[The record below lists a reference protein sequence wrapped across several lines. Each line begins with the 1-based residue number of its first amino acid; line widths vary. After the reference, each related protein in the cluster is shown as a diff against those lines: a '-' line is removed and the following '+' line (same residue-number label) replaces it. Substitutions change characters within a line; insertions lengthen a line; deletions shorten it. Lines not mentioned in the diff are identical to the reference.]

1 MIVGEYWWRANEI
14 DIRHLN
20 RQREPRYRS
29 RDKARASPR
38 AASQPLNQNAL
49 TADVLA
55 LTGEMSR
62 ASVGRE
68 PTIGELGLRECGRGR
83 RLSVLADRIL
93 AACDPAAPD
102 R

>member
-1 MIVGEYWWRANEI
+1 MIGGEYWWRTSEI
-14 DIRHLN
+14 DIRHPN
-20 RQREPRYRS
+20 RQTEPRYGS

-38 AASQPLNQNAL
+38 AASQPLNQNARIVDL
-49 TADVLA
+49 LG
-55 LTGEMSR
+55 LKGEISR

-68 PTIGELGLRECGRGR
+68 QTIGELGLREYGRSR

-93 AACDPAAPD
+93 AAFDPAARD